1 MRSKVIVVVGPTAV
15 GKSSMA
21 IAIAKHYHLDII
33 SGDSISVYQR
43 LNIGSAK
50 PTKKEMTEV
59 KHHLI
64 DILDPKEDYS
74 VADFQQA
81 ARAIIQNKP
90 LSLICGGTGLYIQAT
105 LFDYEF
111 ASKKREPALAEKYEG
126 YTNEELYA
134 LLKGLDKDL
143 DETKIHPNNRKRV
156 LRALEVYQDLGQSIH
171 SFRNKKEPLY
181 DSFIIYLDIERE
193 LLYQRIND
201 RVDLMMKEGLFEEVK
216 ELASENIFP
225 KGIGYREWQAY
236 FQKEKN
242 MDEVIEE
249 IKKNTRHLAKR
260 QATWFKNQMDSHFY
274 YVNETNQEEILS
286 QIIKDIDRWLEQ

>member
-50 PTKKEMTEV
+50 PSKEEMMEV

-81 ARAIIQNKP
+81 ARAIIQDKP

-181 DSFIIYLDIERE
+181 DSFIIYLDMERE

>member
-21 IAIAKHYHLDII
+21 IALAKHYHLDII

-50 PTKKEMTEV
+50 PSKEDMTEV

-64 DILDPKEDYS
+64 DILDPKEEYS

-81 ARAIIQNKP
+81 ARAIIQNQP

-111 ASKKREPALAEKYEG
+111 ASKKRDTALAEKYKG

-134 LLKGLDKDL
+134 LLRSLDKDL
-143 DETKIHPNNRKRV
+143 DEARIHPNNRKRV

-171 SFRNKKEPLY
+171 SFKSKQNPLY
-181 DSFIIYLDIERE
+181 DAFIIYLDMERE
-193 LLYQRIND
+193 LLYQRINE
-201 RVDLMMKEGLFEEVK
+201 RVDLMLKEGLFEEVK
-216 ELASENIFP
+216 ALASEHIFP
-225 KGIGYREWQAY
+225 KGIGYREWKPY
-236 FQKEKN
+236 FLGEIS

>member
-50 PTKKEMTEV
+50 PSKEEMMEV

-64 DILDPKEDYS
+64 DILDPKADYS

-81 ARAIIQNKP
+81 ARTIIQDKP

-111 ASKKREPALAEKYEG
+111 AAKRREPALAEKYEG

-134 LLKGLDKDL
+134 LLKGLDKNL

-171 SFRNKKEPLY
+171 SFKNKQEPLY
-181 DSFIIYLDIERE
+181 DSFIIYLDMERE
-193 LLYQRIND
+193 LLYQRINE
-201 RVDLMMKEGLFEEVK
+201 RVDLMMQEGLFEEVK

-236 FQKEKN
+236 FQNERS